1 LARRS
6 SWLRSA
12 GARGREN
19 GSVLPEAGI
28 GTADATVAIVD
39 AAVVGFVMVVD
50 DEVEQVYVAAG
61 HRGTGVAHGLMGEAE
76 RRVLES
82 GHRKAWLAV
91 VAGNGR
97 ARAFYERAGWV
108 DEGPFDYA
116 AVAGGA
122 TIAVPCRRYT
132 KLL

>member
-50 DEVEQVYVAAG
+50 DEVVITGSFNFTKAAED
-61 HRGTGVAHGLMGEAE
+61 RNAENPLVIRDRDLAAKYTANCQAHDEHAE
-76 RRVLES
+76 
-82 GHRKAWLAV
+82 
-91 VAGNGR
+91 
-97 ARAFYERAGWV
+97 
-108 DEGPFDYA
+108 DYT
-116 AVAGGA
+116 VGKGQ
-122 TIAVPCRRYT
+122 
-132 KLL
+132 